1 MGNLCQGIIFS
12 DKAYNAIIDETFKMH
27 PNETGGILLGHIL
40 DNGYWIVM
48 EVIPPGWKSVFQR
61 AYFEYD
67 QQFVN
72 YLAKSISTQYDQ
84 SLNVLGL
91 WHRHPGSM
99 DTFSSTDDGTNYSF
113 AQLRAQGAISGL
125 VNIDPDFRLTMY
137 HVTAA
142 SGNGPHYERISVNVG
157 DDIIPED
164 YFLLRH
170 YPVHG
175 ENPSLIQ
182 KKKNEASTVPQSK
195 KSSNSIENFDSI
207 NNDIIVLKRILS
219 KYKLAIIA
227 SILIVAGTSAGFVI
241 GRCKQYNKE
250 HVVSEDKYNRAVKKS
265 DALEK
270 EVKELRAQIKKEE
283 NQ

>member
-48 EVIPPGWKSVFQR
+48 EVIPPGWRSVFQR

-67 QQFVN
+67 QHFVN

-113 AQLRAQGAISGL
+113 AQLRSQGAISGL

-142 SGNGPHYERISVNVG
+142 SGNGPHYERISVDVG
-157 DDIIPED
+157 DDIIPDD
-164 YFLLRH
+164 YFQLRH
-170 YPVHG
+170 YPVNG
-175 ENPSLIQ
+175 ENPSLMQ
-182 KKKNEASTVPQSK
+182 KKNEASTVPLSK
-195 KSSNSIENFDSI
+195 KSSKSTEDINSTS
-207 NNDIIVLKRILS
+207 NDIVVFKRILS
-219 KYKLAIIA
+219 KYKLVIIA

-241 GRCKQYNKE
+241 GRYKQYSKDN
-250 HVVSEDKYNRAVKKS
+250 VVSKVSYNRVS
-265 DALEK
+265 K
-270 EVKELRAQIKKEE
+270 ERETLKIQVKELEKQVKELK